1 MRQVALLLAALAALA
16 APARAETPDATR
28 ADEEL
33 REARARHVAFSDPM
47 HRAIYQALDDARAA
61 QLRYY
66 EREREV
72 ETLIIVEESLIHRDR
87 RYVAEGKPGALARKL
102 AAEQAQAAADRRL
115 RRWGKW
121 AKRRYP
127 IQVRQAELWTIDA
140 VSAELYRNERF
151 RRQVCRQVL
160 DLAEKM
166 EREAQ
171 RSRAPSRKRPPPAI
185 SPNH

>member
-1 MRQVALLLAALAALA
+1 LCALGALALAALAALA
-16 APARAETPDATR
+16 GGVRAEMADTARAE
-28 ADEEL
+28 EEL
-33 REARARHVAFSDPM
+33 RDARRLHVIVSRDPVQRTLLEA
-47 HRAIYQALDDARAA
+47 LEDARAA
-61 QLRYY
+61 QVRYY

-72 ETLIIVEESLIHRDR
+72 EALVIVEESLVHRDR
-87 RYVAEGKPGALARKL
+87 RYVAEGKPAALARKL

-140 VSAELYRNERF
+140 VAAELYRNERF
-151 RRQVCRQVL
+151 RREVCRKVL

-166 EREAQ
+166 EREAG
-171 RSRAPSRKRPPPAI
+171 RRRRPVPPK
-185 SPNH
+185 P

>member
-1 MRQVALLLAALAALA
+1 MTHKALLLALATLA
-16 APARAETPDATR
+16 GAARAQMLDTAR

-33 REARARHVAFSDPM
+33 RDARRLRVVASRDPVQ
-47 HRAIYQALDDARAA
+47 RAIWEALEDARAA

-72 ETLIIVEESLIHRDR
+72 ETLVVVEESLIHRDR
-87 RYVAEGKPGALARKL
+87 RYVAEGKPAALARKL

-127 IQVRQAELWTIDA
+127 IQVRQAELWTVDA
-140 VSAELYRNERF
+140 VAAAQYRDERF
-151 RRQVCRQVL
+151 RREVCRKVL
-160 DLAEKM
+160 ELAEQM
-166 EREAQ
+166 ERAAE
-171 RSRAPSRKRPPPAI
+171 RRRRAPTRP
-185 SPNH
+185 